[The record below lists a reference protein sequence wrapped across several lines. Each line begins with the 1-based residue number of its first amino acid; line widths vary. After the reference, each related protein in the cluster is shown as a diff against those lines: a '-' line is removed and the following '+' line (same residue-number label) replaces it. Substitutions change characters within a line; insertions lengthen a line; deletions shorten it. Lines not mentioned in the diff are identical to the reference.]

1 MHIYRDII
9 EYCDNFLDN
18 NRQVIFLISPNPSRV
33 STQFLVFPI
42 STRVDITVSQHV
54 LYLLN
59 VTISM
64 QLAIQLMSGLGT
76 SVKKCPN

>member
-64 QLAIQLMSGLGT
+64 QLAIPLMSGLGT